1 MSGGAGHIYD
11 MIGRIRGNSNLLSK
25 KPYRVKVKEAYRKTF
40 IKLDLK
46 YKTASKQQLQEVRQ
60 LVKTQ
65 YRKEI
70 IRLRFVWIF
79 TFLAVISIVFIV
91 ALTLIE

>member
-11 MIGRIRGNSNLLSK
+11 MIGRIRGNSSLLSK
-25 KPYRVKVKEAYRKTF
+25 KPYRVKVKEAYQKTF
-40 IKLDLK
+40 VKLDLK
-46 YKTASKQQLQEVRQ
+46 YKTASKQQLHEVRE
-60 LVKTQ
+60 LAKRQ

-79 TFLAVISIVFIV
+79 TLLAI
-91 ALTLIE
+91 LTLIFIICLIIIN

>member
-46 YKTASKQQLQEVRQ
+46 YKTASKRQLQEVRQ
-60 LVKTQ
+60 LVKSQ

-79 TFLAVISIVFIV
+79 TFLAL
-91 ALTLIE
+91 LTLIFFVALILLN

>member
-11 MIGRIRGNSNLLSK
+11 MIGRVRGNSNLLSK
-25 KPYRVKVKEAYRKTF
+25 KPYRVKVKEAYQKTF
-40 IKLDLK
+40 VKLDLK
-46 YKTASKQQLQEVRQ
+46 YKTASKEQLQEVR
-60 LVKTQ
+60 LLAKKQ

-79 TFLAVISIVFIV
+79 TFLAI
-91 ALTLIE
+91 LTLAFIIALILTN